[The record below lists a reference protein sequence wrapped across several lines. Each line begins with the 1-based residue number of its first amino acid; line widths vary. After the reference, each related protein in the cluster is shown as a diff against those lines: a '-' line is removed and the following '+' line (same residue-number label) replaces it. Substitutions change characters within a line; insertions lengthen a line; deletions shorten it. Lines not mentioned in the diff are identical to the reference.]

1 LTLAKEYAIFKR
13 MNKDLNNS
21 FVEEFLDYL
30 TVERGLSAN
39 TISAYRSDLKK
50 YTDFLQKKWEPSPP
64 GDRIVSPCN
73 AARKDITS
81 FLMSLK
87 DKGLSANSISRGMVA
102 LKVFYRFLLR
112 ERHIKDDI
120 TSTLDSPKLWK
131 KLPDV
136 LTVKEVG
143 ELLSKPPTHR
153 WMGIRDRGCLELAY
167 ATGMRASELVNLNL
181 NDLNMDVNFVRCV
194 GKGQKERIIP
204 FGKNASDILK
214 RYIEDV
220 RPRLLKGRSTP
231 HLFLTRLG
239 KKMSRQNFWKM
250 VKRYVKITNIKKEVK
265 PHTLRH
271 SFATHMLKGGAD
283 LRIVQEMLGHADIS
297 TTQIY
302 THIDRD
308 HLKFIHQK
316 YHPRP

>member
-1 LTLAKEYAIFKR
+1 MLRFKK
-13 MNKDLNNS
+13 MGNA

-30 TVERGLSAN
+30 AVERGLAEN
-39 TISAYRSDLKK
+39 TILAYRSDLKK
-50 YTDFLQKKWEPSPP
+50 YTDFLEGNGIAEPT
-64 GDRIVSPCN
+64 N
-73 AARKDITS
+73 AARKDVTL

-102 LKVFYRFLLR
+102 IKVFYRFLLR
-112 ERHIKDDI
+112 ERHIKEDI
-120 TSTLDSPKLWK
+120 VSTLDSPKLWK
-131 KLPDV
+131 RLPDT
-136 LTVKEVG
+136 LTVHEVE
-143 ELLSKPPTHR
+143 ELLNKPNPHD
-153 WMGIRDRGCLELAY
+153 WMGIRDRGVIELAY

-181 NDLNMDVNFVRCV
+181 SDLNMGVGFVRCV
-194 GKGQKERIIP
+194 GKGQKERIVP
-204 FGKNASDILK
+204 FGKKASTILK
-214 RYIEDV
+214 RYIEKV
-220 RPRLLKGRSTP
+220 RPRLLKGRTSP

-239 KKMSRQNFWKM
+239 KKMSRQNLWKM
-250 VKRYVKITNIKKEVK
+250 VKRYANLTNIKKEIK

-283 LRIVQEMLGHADIS
+283 LRVVQEMLGHADIS

-308 HLKFIHQK
+308 HLKYVHQK